1 MARKSRKRLNG
12 AVPVNGAAGKAEK
25 AVLFRA
31 GLYARLSYESGVNR
45 ERGTIETQMELMRGF
60 VEGTEDIVVQETYS
74 DASFTG
80 TTFERPGFERMMGD
94 IRNGKINCVIVKDLS
109 RLGRNY
115 VEAGNYIERVFP
127 FLDVRFI
134 SVNDGFDSF
143 RSGTDLSMPLK
154 NIVNEYYA
162 KDISR
167 KVTSALNTARA
178 EGKFVIKLAPY
189 GYLKSP
195 EDKQSLVVD
204 GETAGVVKRIF
215 RLFLEGNGY
224 GRIAGILNGEGIPCP
239 EVYRKSRGL
248 PVTGH
253 KGCVEWTGIVVK
265 RLLSNEYYT
274 GDSVHG
280 KTGGKLFAGG
290 SGGAEDS
297 AGYVVRDTHE
307 ALVSRADFDRVQEMK
322 AEQARVYNGKRAEGR
337 RCAAGRNKFKKKVVC
352 SDCGKTMYLFRA
364 VSQEGDRFFYGCS
377 SHNRSRKVC
386 PYRHKVMLEDLEAA
400 VFGVIRSHMD
410 ACLDAERLVRKLN
423 AGRQGMERYRL
434 MSRQADR
441 IRERIRQAAGKKAGL
456 YADFAERLI
465 DGEEYAALSE
475 RYTKEAEALSA
486 ELERLLE
493 ERERYERDFHIE
505 EGWEKTV
512 RGFLGERELTQGMV
526 DAFVTRV
533 SVDKDGDCEVVLAY
547 DDMLAELLEAVRE
560 REAENGEG

>member
-1 MARKSRKRLNG
+1 MARKSRKGLPVPG
-12 AVPVNGAAGKAEK
+12 LDAVGKADKAVP
-25 AVLFRA
+25 FQA
-31 GLYARLSYESGVNR
+31 GLYARLSYESGINR
-45 ERGTIETQMELMRGF
+45 ERGTIGTQMELMESY
-60 VEGTEDIVVQETYS
+60 VAGTEDIVVKETYS

-80 TTFERPGFERMMGD
+80 TTFERPGFERMMQD
-94 IRNGKINCVIVKDLS
+94 IRDGKINCVIVKDLS

-134 SVNDGFDSF
+134 SVNDGFDSLH
-143 RSGTDLSMPLK
+143 SGADLSMPLK

-162 KDISR
+162 KDISK

-195 EDKQSLVVD
+195 EDKQRLVVD
-204 GETAGVVKRIF
+204 AEASEVVKRIF

-239 EVYRKSRGL
+239 EVYRKSKGL

-274 GDSVHG
+274 GDSIHG
-280 KTGGKLFAGG
+280 KTGGKLFMDG
-290 SGGAEDS
+290 SGGADDPG
-297 AGYVVRDTHE
+297 GYVVRDTHE

-322 AEQARVYNGKRAEGR
+322 AEQVRVYNGKRAESR
-337 RCAAGRNKFKKKVVC
+337 SHAAGRNKFKKKIVC
-352 SDCGKTMYLFRA
+352 SDCGKTMYLFKA
-364 VSQEGDRFFYGCS
+364 GSQKGNKYFYGCS
-377 SHNRSRKVC
+377 SHNRSRKIC
-386 PYRHKVMLEDLEAA
+386 PYRHKVMMDELEAA

-410 ACLDAERLVRKLN
+410 ACLDTERLIRKMN
-423 AGRQGMERYRL
+423 AGADSVERYRA
-434 MSRQADR
+434 MSRQAGR
-441 IRERIRQAAGKKAGL
+441 IRERMQQAARKKAGL

-475 RYTKEAEALSA
+475 RYTKETERLSL
-486 ELERLLE
+486 ELEKLLE
-493 ERERYERDFHIE
+493 EQVRYAKDYHIE

-512 RGFLGERELTQGMV
+512 HEYLGEKALTQGMV

-533 SVDKDGDCEVVLAY
+533 AVDRDGNCEVALTY
-547 DDMLAELLEAVRE
+547 DDMLERLMEISRQ
-560 REAENGEG
+560 READGSEG

>member
-1 MARKSRKRLNG
+1 M
-12 AVPVNGAAGKAEK
+12 
-25 AVLFRA
+25 
-31 GLYARLSYESGVNR
+31 
-45 ERGTIETQMELMRGF
+45 
-60 VEGTEDIVVQETYS
+60 
-74 DASFTG
+74 
-80 TTFERPGFERMMGD
+80 
-94 IRNGKINCVIVKDLS
+94 
-109 RLGRNY
+109 
-115 VEAGNYIERVFP
+115 
-127 FLDVRFI
+127 
-134 SVNDGFDSF
+134 
-143 RSGTDLSMPLK
+143 SMPLK

-189 GYLKSP
+189 GYLKFP

-239 EVYRKSRGL
+239 EVYRKSKGL

-280 KTGGKLFAGG
+280 KTGGKLFGGG
-290 SGGAEDS
+290 SGAEDS

-410 ACLDAERLVRKLN
+410 ACLDTERLVRKLN
-423 AGRQGMERYRL
+423 AGRQGTERYRL

-441 IRERIRQAAGKKAGL
+441 IRERIRQDAGKKAGL

-486 ELERLLE
+486 ELEKLLE
-493 ERERYERDFHIE
+493 ERERYARDFHIE

-533 SVDKDGDCEVVLAY
+533 SVDKDGNCEVVLAY